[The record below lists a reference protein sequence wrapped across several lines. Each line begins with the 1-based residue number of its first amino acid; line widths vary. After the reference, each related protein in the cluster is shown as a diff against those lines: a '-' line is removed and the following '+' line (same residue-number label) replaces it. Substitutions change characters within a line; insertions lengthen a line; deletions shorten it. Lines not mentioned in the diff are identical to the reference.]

1 MAQHP
6 WGHTIEIFGIKSLT
20 NRHSCEEHVIC
31 GSVLQEDVVVQL
43 RKVQVL
49 IEEKE
54 ETAIA
59 AFWVS
64 DGVDRCRVGYL
75 PKFHIKHWKL
85 LEGALAQIIEE
96 YHQESNSPTK
106 RQKCCSNSGCAV
118 AALISPPITS
128 AIPPSPTKSKKRRIQ
143 DEQEEEKGFNTEDEV
158 SIT

>member
-1 MAQHP
+1 MDVP
-6 WGHTIEIFGIKSLT
+6 VI
-20 NRHSCEEHVIC
+20 IC
-31 GSVLQEDVVVQL
+31 GSVLQDDVVVRL

-64 DGVDRCRVGYL
+64 DRVDRCRAGYL
-75 PKFHIKHWKL
+75 PIFHVKHWKL
-85 LEGALAQIIEE
+85 LEGALAQIIEV
-96 YHQESNSPTK
+96 YHQESDSPTK
-106 RQKCCSNSGCAV
+106 RQKCRRNSGCAV

-128 AIPPSPTKSKKRRIQ
+128 MIPPSPTKSKKRRIQ

>member
-6 WGHTIEIFGIKSLT
+6 WGRMIKIFGIESPT

-31 GSVLQEDVVVQL
+31 GSVLQDNVVVRL

-75 PKFHIKHWKL
+75 PKFHVKHWKL
-85 LEGALAQIIEE
+85 LEGALA
-96 YHQESNSPTK
+96 
-106 RQKCCSNSGCAV
+106 
-118 AALISPPITS
+118 
-128 AIPPSPTKSKKRRIQ
+128 
-143 DEQEEEKGFNTEDEV
+143 
-158 SIT
+158 

>member
-6 WGHTIEIFGIKSLT
+6 WGRMIEIFGIESPT
-20 NRHSCEEHVIC
+20 NRRSCEEHAIC
-31 GSVLQEDVVVQL
+31 GSVLQDDVVVQL

-75 PKFHIKHWKL
+75 PKFHVKHWKL
-85 LEGALAQIIEE
+85 LEGALAQIIEV
-96 YHQESNSPTK
+96 YHQESDSPTK
-106 RQKCCSNSGCAV
+106 RQKCRRNSGCAV
-118 AALISPPITS
+118 AGLISPPITS